1 MEGAEKWIRNTVTDQ
16 QERGMQNSGSDYALA
31 CYQLLETAIAE
42 AEVWEVSF
50 ANIGLEGF
58 DTGQLPRVSDCRTA

>member
-1 MEGAEKWIRNTVTDQ
+1 
-16 QERGMQNSGSDYALA
+16 MQNSGSDYALA

>member
-1 MEGAEKWIRNTVTDQ
+1 
-16 QERGMQNSGSDYALA
+16 MQNSGSDYALA

-58 DTGQLPRVSDCRTA
+58 DTGQLPRVRLQDCLIFCQRPAVRNWPVAR